1 MVPTSHV
8 VLDKGRL
15 TSVCFF
21 VVERRYEKFIIEKI
35 VEIGTSEFDEGRAD

>member
-15 TSVCFF
+15 TSVFF